1 MERCGAAPSEAR
13 ASARR
18 LARTGHIFS
27 PRERTG
33 NQQQNDSDENLPLPL
48 GTTIRAILNP
58 LFNHQTNTQDPLV
71 PTTAVILTTQETALS
86 TCTYDVGITLGNN
99 LLKTESRISMTENF
113 RTTNYEK
120 LQQTGQV
127 FLARNPGTISPKLK
141 RPWQLQD

>member
-1 MERCGAAPSEAR
+1 MEQPPVKQEPTPAVTPVR
-13 ASARR
+13 AIS
-18 LARTGHIFS
+18 LARTNELGINNKVTATKSFTPTRRYC
-27 PRERTG
+27 PRHT
-33 NQQQNDSDENLPLPL
+33 
-48 GTTIRAILNP
+48 
-58 LFNHQTNTQDPLV
+58 QTNIQDPPV
-71 PTTAVILTTQETALS
+71 PTTAVILTTQDTALS